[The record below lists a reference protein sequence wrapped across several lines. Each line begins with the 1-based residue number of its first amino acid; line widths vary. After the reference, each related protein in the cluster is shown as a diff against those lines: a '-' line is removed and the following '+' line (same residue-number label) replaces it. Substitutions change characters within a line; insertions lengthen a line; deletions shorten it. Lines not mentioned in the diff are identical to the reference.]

1 MSDIM
6 PNELK
11 WWWGYEKP
19 EYDTITTTESL
30 SCDIET
36 NITTE
41 IKRQSRTADEAGQSP
56 VHQDTL
62 YPEISQSG
70 ERLQSR

>member
-11 WWWGYEKP
+11 WWWGCEKP
-19 EYDTITTTESL
+19 KYDTITTTESL
-30 SCDIET
+30 PGGVET

-41 IKRQSRTADEAGQSP
+41 RKRQSRTADGA
-56 VHQDTL
+56 
-62 YPEISQSG
+62 
-70 ERLQSR
+70 

>member
-1 MSDIM
+1 MSDIIT
-6 PNELK
+6 NELK
-11 WWWGYEKP
+11 WWWGYKKP
-19 EYDTITTTESL
+19 KYDTVTTTKSL
-30 SCDIET
+30 PCSIET

-41 IKRQSRTADEAGQSP
+41 KKRQSRTADGAGQSP

-62 YPEISQSG
+62 YPETLQPG

>member
-11 WWWGYEKP
+11 WWWGCEKP
-19 EYDTITTTESL
+19 KYDTITTTESL

-36 NITTE
+36 NITTKM
-41 IKRQSRTADEAGQSP
+41 KRQSRTADGAGQSR
-56 VHQDTL
+56 
-62 YPEISQSG
+62 SSG
-70 ERLQSR
+70 HTVS

>member
-11 WWWGYEKP
+11 WWWGCEKP
-19 EYDTITTTESL
+19 KYDTITTTESL

-41 IKRQSRTADEAGQSP
+41 MKRQSRTANGAGQSP

>member
-1 MSDIM
+1 MSDII

-19 EYDTITTTESL
+19 EYDIVATTESL
-30 SCDIET
+30 PYSIET
-36 NITTE
+36 NIITE
-41 IKRQSRTADEAGQSP
+41 KKGQSRTADGAGQSP
-56 VHQDTL
+56 VHRDTL
-62 YPEISQSG
+62 YPETLQPG

>member
-1 MSDIM
+1 MSEITT
-6 PNELK
+6 NELK
-11 WWWGYEKP
+11 WWWGCKKP
-19 EYDTITTTESL
+19 KCDTITTTESL
-30 SCDIET
+30 PGGIET

-41 IKRQSRTADEAGQSP
+41 RKGQSRTANGAGQSP

-62 YPEISQSG
+62 YPETLQSG

>member
-11 WWWGYEKP
+11 WWWGCEKP
-19 EYDTITTTESL
+19 KYGIITTTESL
-30 SCDIET
+30 SCDIKT

-41 IKRQSRTADEAGQSP
+41 MKRQSRTADGAGQSRP
-56 VHQDTL
+56 
-62 YPEISQSG
+62 SG
-70 ERLQSR
+70 YTVS

>member
-1 MSDIM
+1 MYEIITND
-6 PNELK
+6 LK

-41 IKRQSRTADEAGQSP
+41 MKRQSRTADGA
-56 VHQDTL
+56 
-62 YPEISQSG
+62 
-70 ERLQSR
+70 

>member
-1 MSDIM
+1 MSEITT
-6 PNELK
+6 NELK
-11 WWWGYEKP
+11 WWWGCEKP
-19 EYDTITTTESL
+19 KYDTITTTESL
-30 SCDIET
+30 PGGVET

-41 IKRQSRTADEAGQSP
+41 RKGQSRTANGAGQSP
-56 VHQDTL
+56 VHQDTR

>member
-11 WWWGYEKP
+11 WWWGCEKP
-19 EYDTITTTESL
+19 KDDTITTTESL
-30 SCDIET
+30 PGGVET

-41 IKRQSRTADEAGQSP
+41 RKGQSRTADGAGQSRA
-56 VHQDTL
+56 
-62 YPEISQSG
+62 SG
-70 ERLQSR
+70 HTVPGSLAVG

>member
-1 MSDIM
+1 MSGLM

-11 WWWGYEKP
+11 WWWGCEKP
-19 EYDTITTTESL
+19 KYDTITTTESL

-41 IKRQSRTADEAGQSP
+41 MKRQSRTANGAGQSP

>member
-11 WWWGYEKP
+11 WWWGCEKP
-19 EYDTITTTESL
+19 KYDTITTTESL

-41 IKRQSRTADEAGQSP
+41 MKRQSRTADGAGQSRP
-56 VHQDTL
+56 
-62 YPEISQSG
+62 SG
-70 ERLQSR
+70 HTVS